1 MKKEVKENPYLS
13 ARRKWNEVTGDHIQ
27 AARNWRNFAIGSG
40 VVSIASLAVIGLL
53 SSQQKVVP
61 YIIELN
67 EHSEP
72 VRIFR
77 AEPSS
82 PSTSQIKAALRS
94 WIVGVRTVYVD
105 RRAQQDMI
113 VAAYAMTAPD
123 SAAYGSL
130 AEYHRENNPY
140 AISQERTV
148 EVAVNSVMPVS
159 DDSWRIEWTETT
171 KELSG
176 RVVSTKPWQATATIR
191 VIPPTEEKQIMVNPV
206 GVYVENY
213 SWAARL

>member
-1 MKKEVKENPYLS
+1 MKKEIKENPYLS
-13 ARRKWNEVTGDHIQ
+13 ARRKWNEVTSDHIQ
-27 AARNWRNFAIGSG
+27 AARNWRAVAISG
-40 VVSIASLAVIGLL
+40 NLVAIACAAGLIYV

-61 YIIELN
+61 YIVELN

-72 VRIFR
+72 VRISR
-77 AEPSS
+77 AEAINPSS
-82 PSTSQIKAALRS
+82 SQIKAALRS

-113 VAAYAMTAPD
+113 AAAYAMTAPD

-130 AEYHRENNPY
+130 AEYHKENNPY
-140 AISQERTV
+140 SISQEKTV

-176 RVVSTKPWQATATIR
+176 RVVSTKPWQAVAMIR